1 MKERIIQNSS
11 ASIASPG
18 IALTGRLGLLA
29 LATAALVTLSAAIVQ
44 GQEFGAVGTA
54 GSVYTADE
62 RGNSVTSIDL
72 STGAIEIAPVG
83 ITPHNVQIAADGTRL
98 LAVGSP
104 ATGGHG
110 HDTGEAAHDGSDS
123 AGRLL
128 ILDPGNLTSQPI
140 AEVVVGEHPAHV
152 IADPQGARAFVTN
165 SGDDTVTVVDLREQV
180 AVGTIPTGDYPH
192 GLRMSPDGRVI
203 YVANVED
210 GSVSVIDTAQL
221 TEVARIPVGKA
232 PVQVGFTPDGSR
244 VYVSLRDENRVA
256 VIDTTTRTVIDRI
269 QVGRNPIQV
278 HATPDGRFVYVANQ
292 GTEAEPADTVSVI
305 EVASGTVVDT
315 IRTGRGAHGVAVSA
329 DGRLVFVTNIVD
341 ATVSAIDTGTRQVVT
356 TYSVGAD
363 PNGVTFSPAAVD
375 SAEHEAHHPAQA
387 QAAPAPGIGMPGA
400 GPSGGMP
407 GMSGMMGMMTPEMM
421 EMMRGMMAMRGDAAG
436 PSGMMMCPMM
446 PEMMGMAPGAG
457 SRMGEGGMGPGALYG
472 MPGAGQE
479 EMTTESVRAWLEQR
493 LAWHGNPRLKI
504 GEIAAAGDATITA
517 EIVTIDG
524 SLVQKLA
531 FNRYPGLVRQ
541 MAE

>member
-1 MKERIIQNSS
+1 MKERFIQNSS
-11 ASIASPG
+11 ARTVSPG
-18 IALTGRLGLLA
+18 IGHTGRLGLLA
-29 LATAALVTLSAAIVQ
+29 LATAALVTLSAAIAQ
-44 GQEFGAVGTA
+44 GQELDAVGTA

-62 RGNSVTSIDL
+62 RGGSVTSIDL
-72 STGAIEIAPVG
+72 STGAIEIAPVA
-83 ITPHNVQIAADGTRL
+83 IAPHNVQITADGTRL

-110 HDTGEAAHDGSDS
+110 HDTGEAAHGGSDS
-123 AGRLL
+123 TGRLL
-128 ILDPGNLTSQPI
+128 ILDPENLTSGPV
-140 AEVVVGEHPAHV
+140 AEITVGQHPAHV
-152 IADPQGARAFVTN
+152 VADPQGARAFVTN
-165 SGDDTVTVVDLREQV
+165 AGDDTVTVVDLRQREV
-180 AVGTIPTGDYPH
+180 IGTIGTGDYPH

-210 GSVSVIDTAQL
+210 GSVSVIDTMQSM
-221 TEVARIPVGKA
+221 EIARIPVGKA
-232 PVQVGFTPDGSR
+232 PVQVGFTPDGNR

-256 VIDTTTRTVIDRI
+256 VIDTAARAVIARI
-269 QVGRNPIQV
+269 EVGRHPIQV

-292 GTEAEPADTVSVI
+292 GTETEPADTVSII
-305 EVASGTVVDT
+305 EVASGTVVET
-315 IRTGRGAHGVAVSA
+315 IRTGRGAHGVTVSA

-341 ATVSAIDTGTRQVVT
+341 ATVSAIDTGTRQVVA
-356 TYSVGAD
+356 TYSVGAG
-363 PNGVTFSPAAVD
+363 PNGVTFRPAAAD
-375 SAEHEAHHPAQA
+375 GAEHDAHHPAEA
-387 QAAPAPGIGMPGA
+387 QAAPAPGMPEAESPNGMP
-400 GPSGGMP
+400 SGMP
-407 GMSGMMGMMTPEMM
+407 GMMGMMTPEMM
-421 EMMRGMMAMRGDAAG
+421 EMMQGMMAMRGDGTHRPA
-436 PSGMMMCPMM
+436 MTMCPMM
-446 PEMMGMAPGAG
+446 REMMGMASGAG
-457 SRMGEGGMGPGALYG
+457 SRMEEGGMGPGALYG

-479 EMTTESVRAWLEQR
+479 EMTPESVRAWLEQR

>member
-1 MKERIIQNSS
+1 MKDRLIQNSS
-11 ASIASPG
+11 ARAVSPG
-18 IALTGRLGLLA
+18 IAQTGRIGLLA
-29 LATAALVTLSAAIVQ
+29 LAAVALVTLSAAIAR
-44 GQEFGAVGTA
+44 GQDLGSATA

-62 RGNSVTSIDL
+62 RGNSVSSIDL
-72 STGAIEIAPVG
+72 STGAVEIAPVA
-83 ITPHNVQIAADGTRL
+83 ITPHNVQITADGARL

-110 HDTGEAAHDGSDS
+110 HDTGEAADDGSDS

-128 ILDPGNLTSQPI
+128 ILDPGNLRSQPI
-140 AEVVVGEHPAHV
+140 ADIEVGEHPAHV
-152 IADPQGARAFVTN
+152 IADQEGARAFVTN
-165 SGDDTVTVVDLREQV
+165 SGDDTVTVVDLREQAV
-180 AVGTIPTGDYPH
+180 VGTIPTGDYPH
-192 GLRMSPDGRVI
+192 GLRMSPDGSVI

-210 GSVSVIDTAQL
+210 GSISVIDTAQL
-221 TEVARIPVGKA
+221 AEVARIPVGKA

-269 QVGRNPIQV
+269 EVGRNPIQV

-305 EVASGTVVDT
+305 DVASGTAVDT

-341 ATVSAIDTGTRQVVT
+341 ATVSAIDTGTRRIVA
-356 TYSVGAD
+356 TYAVGAG
-363 PNGVTFSPAAVD
+363 PNGVTFKTAAAG

-387 QAAPAPGIGMPGA
+387 QAAPAPGIGMPEA

-407 GMSGMMGMMTPEMM
+407 SMSGTMGMMTPEMM
-421 EMMRGMMAMRGDAAG
+421 EMMRGMMAMRGDTAG
-436 PSGMMMCPMM
+436 PSAMMMCPMM
-446 PEMMGMAPGAG
+446 REMMSMASGTG
-457 SRMGEGGMGPGALYG
+457 SRMDEGGMGPAALYG
-472 MPGAGQE
+472 MPQAGQK
-479 EMTTESVRAWLEQR
+479 EMTPDSVRAWLEQR

-504 GEIAAAGDATITA
+504 GEIVAAGDATITA
-517 EIVTIDG
+517 EILTVDG